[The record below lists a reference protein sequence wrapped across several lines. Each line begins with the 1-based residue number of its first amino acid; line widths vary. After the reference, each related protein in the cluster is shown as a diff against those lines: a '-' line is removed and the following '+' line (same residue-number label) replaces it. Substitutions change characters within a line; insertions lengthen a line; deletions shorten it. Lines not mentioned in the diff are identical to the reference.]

1 MANEEY
7 ISVEG
12 LYDEYDKSVGVST
25 DTRTLSP
32 GQLFFALRGPNF
44 DGNTMAAKAIETGAQ
59 CAVIDNPNFA
69 IAGKT
74 LLVQD
79 SLKALQELALL
90 HRSKQNIPVIGIT
103 GSNGK
108 TTTKEL
114 IYAVLSSQYKVHCTK
129 GNYNNHIGV
138 PLTILNADSAADL
151 WLIEM
156 GTNQPGDIAFLCDIA
171 NPNYGLITNIGMAH
185 LEKLIDLDGVF
196 REKTALYDAVI
207 HQDGILFINQSDP
220 YLCQYNTP
228 ELTVAGRVD
237 YKVTTCPYGDI
248 EEELSAT
255 GLLRVNIVEKTSKEI
270 YPCPTHLFGSY
281 NINNI
286 AAALTIAAH
295 FEVTM
300 EDAIAAISNYTPTNM
315 RSQQLQTE
323 QNTIII
329 DGYNANPSSMRAS
342 LGAFLETASQ
352 HSIAI
357 VGDML
362 ELGDDAPRYHSEII
376 EMLRSSG
383 TEYYLVGPIF
393 KEVSSGGRH
402 AYVDVMQLLDHIK
415 QVPIQSKQVFIKASR
430 GIRLEKI
437 LDVL

>member
-1 MANEEY
+1 MANEKY
-7 ISVEG
+7 TSVEG
-12 LYDEYDKSVGVST
+12 LYDKFNRSVGVST
-25 DTRTLSP
+25 DTRTLRS
-32 GQLFFALRGPNF
+32 GELFFALRGPNF
-44 DGNTMAAKAIETGAQ
+44 DGNTMAAKAIEAGALY
-59 CAVIDNPNFA
+59 AVIDNPNFA
-69 IAGKT
+69 IENKT

-79 SLKALQELALL
+79 SLKALQQLASY

-114 IYAVLSSQYKVHCTK
+114 ISAVLSSDFKVHCTK

-171 NPNYGLITNIGMAH
+171 KPNYGLITNIGIAH
-185 LEKLIDLDGVF
+185 LEKLIDLEGVF
-196 REKTALYDAVI
+196 REKSALYDAVL
-207 HQDGILFINQSDP
+207 QSEGILFINQSDP
-220 YLCQYNTP
+220 YLCQYNMP

-237 YKVTTCPYGDI
+237 YKLTTCPYGDI
-248 EEELSAT
+248 EEEVSTT
-255 GLLRVNIVEKTSKEI
+255 GLLSVNIIEKVNKEK
-270 YPCPTHLFGSY
+270 YPCFTQLFGSY

-295 FEVTM
+295 FGLKL
-300 EDAIAAISNYTPTNM
+300 EDAIGAISRYTPTNM

-323 QNTIII
+323 RNTIII

-342 LGAFLETASQ
+342 LGAFLETASH

-362 ELGDDAPRYHSEII
+362 ELGDDAPRYHSEIVD
-376 EMLRSSG
+376 MLKTSG
-383 TEYYLVGPIF
+383 MEYYLVGPIF
-393 KEVSSGGRH
+393 KGVSQG
-402 AYVDVMQLLDHIK
+402 DVRAFINVIQLLDHIK
-415 QVPIQSKQVFIKASR
+415 QEPIVSKEVFIKASR
-430 GIRLEKI
+430 GIRLEKL
-437 LDVL
+437 LDWL